1 MRQQRKSKNHTKNKE
16 IQKNGTTGQFLKSLH
31 RGNPYVLLD
40 IGILPLNPSQLTQL
54 KAQNVHRIGDFV
66 TLSYAEMLN
75 LPEMTEARL
84 FTLLCHLRSYG
95 LQLRT
100 MRAPTAPRLHD

>member
-1 MRQQRKSKNHTKNKE
+1 
-16 IQKNGTTGQFLKSLH
+16 
-31 RGNPYVLLD
+31 
-40 IGILPLNPSQLTQL
+40 
-54 KAQNVHRIGDFV
+54 
-66 TLSYAEMLN
+66 
-75 LPEMTEARL
+75 MTEARL